1 MNQLAGVFAVPDPP
15 AALARLGVE
24 PAWAGDRLAFG
35 RAPVCTDRT
44 GSVVVAGDVT
54 LDNTDELRRLLG
66 TPEASGGA
74 LLAELYLRDGI
85 CALEHARGMYAAA
98 IWDGRAGTV
107 TLVRDGVGARTLYY
121 ATDGH
126 GWWFSVRMNVLRR
139 APPVSGDLSLP
150 ALRNY
155 LTCAFVPGDET
166 MLRDVRELR
175 PGTALVLPRGRVV
188 RVWEPAEQPPARA
201 EPIETHADRLR
212 PLLEDAVRV
221 RMPPAGP
228 VGVFL
233 SGGLDSSLVT
243 ALAARF
249 AAPGGVHT
257 YAIHFG
263 RDLPN
268 ELAFS
273 GMVAEHCRT
282 RHHIVEL
289 PGRLI
294 RDTLAETMAALD
306 DPIGDP
312 LTVPNLLLSRAA
324 ARDLDTVLNG
334 EGGDPCFGGP
344 KNGPMLLHE
353 LYGAA
358 GSREDA
364 YFRSYQKCYD
374 DLPSLL
380 TPDVQSAL
388 WKASPQDAFLAPF
401 LPGVEGDGAD
411 GTAGGCTSAPMS
423 HYLNQLMHINVRLKG
438 ADHILTKVSNLT
450 SAAGLL
456 GRSPLFDQRIVQ
468 ASFAIPPACK
478 LEGANE
484 KALLKRAVADLLP
497 EPILTRPKSGMLVP
511 VQRWFQDD
519 LRGYARGLLLDRRAR
534 IRPYLNQSLIRDW
547 LDYRGILW
555 PRHGVKLWL
564 VLTLETWLR
573 AHE

>member
-1 MNQLAGVFAVPDPP
+1 MNQFAGVFALPDPP

-24 PAWAGDRLAFG
+24 PAWTGERLAFG
-35 RAPVCTDRT
+35 HAPVCTDRT

-54 LDNTDELRRLLG
+54 LDNRDELRLSLG
-66 TPEASGGA
+66 TPAASGGA

-98 IWDGRAGTV
+98 IWDGRTGTV

-121 ATDGH
+121 TTDGQ
-126 GWWFSVRMNVLRR
+126 GWWFSARMNVLRR
-139 APPVSGDLSLP
+139 APSVSGDLSLT

-155 LTCAFVPGDET
+155 LTCAFVPGEET

-175 PGTALVLPRGRVV
+175 PGTALVLPQGRVV
-188 RVWEPAEQPPARA
+188 RVWEPIERPPSRA
-201 EPIETHADRLR
+201 EPIETHAARLR
-212 PLLEDAVRV
+212 PLLEDTVRV
-221 RMPPAGP
+221 RMPSIGP

-243 ALAARF
+243 ALAARM
-249 AAPGGVHT
+249 ADPGEVHT

-268 ELAFS
+268 ELTFS
-273 GMVAEHCRT
+273 GMVAEHCGT
-282 RHHIVEL
+282 RHHVVEL

-294 RDTLAETMAALD
+294 RDTLTETMAALD

-312 LTVPNLLLSRAA
+312 LTVPNLLLGRAA
-324 ARDLDTVLNG
+324 ARDVGTVLNG

-353 LYGAA
+353 LYGAT
-358 GSREDA
+358 GSREEA

-374 DLPSLL
+374 DLTNLL
-380 TPDVQSAL
+380 TLDVQSAL
-388 WKASPQDAFLAPF
+388 FKAAPQDAVLAPF
-401 LPGVEGDGAD
+401 LRGGENDAMPSTAQAD
-411 GTAGGCTSAPMS
+411 PRPPMS
-423 HYLNQLMHINVRLKG
+423 DYLNQLMHINVRLKG
-438 ADHILTKVSNLT
+438 ADHILTKVNNLT
-450 SAAGLL
+450 CAAGLV

-468 ASFAIPPACK
+468 ASFEIPAAYK

-484 KALLKRAVADLLP
+484 KAVLKRAVADLLP

-519 LRGYARGLLLDRRAR
+519 LRRYARGLLLDRRAR
-534 IRPYLNQSLIRDW
+534 IRPYLNQSQIHDW